1 MVTQYRA
8 PMGSLAVTR
17 RAHLDARL
25 LIGTRAIRGF
35 VDGIAYVILPA
46 FLLHLGFSGT
56 QIGAVITASLLG
68 SAALTLTV
76 GIFAHRFSPAR
87 LLTMSSLLM
96 IATGIAF
103 GVTSSFALLLLIAAV
118 GTMNPSAGDVSVFL
132 PLEQALLSTSIR
144 DNDRTP
150 VFAVYN
156 LAGSLVGSIG
166 ALSAGI
172 PTWIA
177 VSQHQN
183 ADYGHRASFL
193 LYGIAG
199 VVVYMLYSKLSLS
212 SRDTPTKAD
221 RALSESKQL
230 VYKLA
235 ALFSLDSF
243 GGGFATQAI
252 FALWVYRRYELSS
265 ANLGM
270 IFFATGILSAL
281 SSLLAVKISQRIG
294 LVRTMVF
301 THIPASILLIGVALA
316 PNVWVAMSLFILRG
330 LLSQMDV
337 PARTSYVM
345 AVVSPRERAA
355 AASITN
361 VPRSLAAALPPIAAG
376 WMLDQ
381 SNFAWPLFFCAALKI
396 VYDLLLLWQFR
407 HLRPPEER

>member
-1 MVTQYRA
+1 
-8 PMGSLAVTR
+8 
-17 RAHLDARL
+17 
-25 LIGTRAIRGF
+25 
-35 VDGIAYVILPA
+35 
-46 FLLHLGFSGT
+46 
-56 QIGAVITASLLG
+56 
-68 SAALTLTV
+68 
-76 GIFAHRFSPAR
+76 
-87 LLTMSSLLM
+87 
-96 IATGIAF
+96 
-103 GVTSSFALLLLIAAV
+103 VTSSFALLLLIAAV

-156 LAGSLVGSIG
+156 LVGSLVGSIG

-199 VVVYMLYSKLSLS
+199 VVVYILYSKLSLS

-381 SNFAWPLFFCAALKI
+381 SNFAWPLFICAALKI